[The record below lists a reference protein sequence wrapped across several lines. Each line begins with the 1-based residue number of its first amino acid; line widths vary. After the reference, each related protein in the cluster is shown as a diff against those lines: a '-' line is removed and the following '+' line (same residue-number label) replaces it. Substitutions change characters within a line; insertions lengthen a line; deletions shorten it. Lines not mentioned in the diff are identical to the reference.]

1 LFNLGFPE
9 LAVLGIFVVLFF
21 GRTKLPELSH
31 AISRS
36 VSRWSQSEW
45 LLFYAAALAALA
57 MLLLSVPRH

>member
-1 LFNLGFPE
+1 M
-9 LAVLGIFVVLFF
+9 LGIFVVLFF